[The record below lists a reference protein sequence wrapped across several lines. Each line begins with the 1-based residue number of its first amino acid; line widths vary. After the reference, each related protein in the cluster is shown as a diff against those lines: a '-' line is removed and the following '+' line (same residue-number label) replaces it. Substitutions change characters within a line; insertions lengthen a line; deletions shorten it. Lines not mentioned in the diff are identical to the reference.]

1 MWKLNFAQ
9 CQKREGGQNRDIER
23 CIVAH
28 QPERRDDEI
37 PCGRKTR
44 KPMVVCFEFGLT
56 EPHCRRSEY
65 CSDCKLT
72 RKFTCDD
79 AELPHKSAWHDDA
92 GDIVNHEVENK
103 SVKTWIER
111 LAEPLARDWPIETI
125 DRRGDHH
132 PHDGVCWFVVKH
144 RNQRCH
150 AGKDARNRENMN
162 HQIDASFTVF
172 DDCHAVKVTLRLE
185 MKLFRRRILLSGLW
199 LVVVLSWSVVRIVAV
214 KFWLSQYGINTV
226 VFAVIELTSS
236 MTYGVSSART
246 VLAIIDKRRK
256 SAKSWGAVCIVA
268 YLAPDVYIFSAGKS
282 LPLMSYVV
290 IVALIVVAG
299 VVAVVDL
306 RHRINRSVSNS
317 RLKSK

>member
-1 MWKLNFAQ
+1 M
-9 CQKREGGQNRDIER
+9 
-23 CIVAH
+23 
-28 QPERRDDEI
+28 
-37 PCGRKTR
+37 
-44 KPMVVCFEFGLT
+44 
-56 EPHCRRSEY
+56 
-65 CSDCKLT
+65 
-72 RKFTCDD
+72 
-79 AELPHKSAWHDDA
+79 
-92 GDIVNHEVENK
+92 
-103 SVKTWIER
+103 
-111 LAEPLARDWPIETI
+111 
-125 DRRGDHH
+125 
-132 PHDGVCWFVVKH
+132 
-144 RNQRCH
+144 
-150 AGKDARNRENMN
+150 
-162 HQIDASFTVF
+162 
-172 DDCHAVKVTLRLE
+172 
-185 MKLFRRRILLSGLW
+185 
-199 LVVVLSWSVVRIVAV
+199 RIVAV

-317 RLKSK
+317 RLKSE